1 MTTLI
6 RGSLEDEAGVGI
18 SSLIDTWIDVS
29 NLELDGERN
38 RGINVLKSRGM
49 GHSNQ
54 VREFLITS
62 QGVQI
67 RDVYTGDRGV
77 LMGSARRSQEA
88 RDRAEATVQTVAV
101 KSERRR
107 LEQRRVALEAQT
119 AALRAQLETETLEL
133 SSEIEAAER
142 REQQVELDR
151 SALAAARRELGDDS
165 GNASSRVGR

>member
-38 RGINVLKSRGM
+38 RGINVMKSRGM

-133 SSEIEAAER
+133 SSEIESAEHR
-142 REQQVELDR
+142 GQQIELDR
-151 SALAAARRELGDDS
+151 STVAAARREVGHDS
-165 GNASSRVGR
+165 GDASSRVG